1 MLLALIQSS
10 IVSGVL
16 ATAVMMVFL
25 YLPAV
30 WGGVYYDT
38 LGAFGSILRGAREVD
53 DRSRVIGAMLLF
65 LGGIAFAAFYGAF
78 VLMFMKGPFP
88 PSPYVVFPR
97 LGTEVNLF
105 YPLLGLVG
113 GLGHGIYMSLI
124 STFILT
130 DFHPVKAY
138 RSEFPL
144 ILSYLIGHM
153 VFGVVVMFFQH
164 QLLQVLLP

>member
-1 MLLALIQSS
+1 MFLALIQSS
-10 IVSGVL
+10 IVAGVM
-16 ATAVMMVFL
+16 ATTVMIVFL

-38 LGAFGSILRGAREVD
+38 LGAVGSITRGRVD
-53 DRSRVIGAMLLF
+53 DRARVLGAMLLF
-65 LGGIAFAAFYGAF
+65 LGGILFAAFYGAF

-88 PSPYVVFPR
+88 PSPYIIFPR

-130 DFHPVKAY
+130 DFHPVETY

-144 ILSYLIGHM
+144 VLSYLMGHM

>member
-10 IVSGVL
+10 IVAGVM
-16 ATAVMMVFL
+16 ATTVMIVFL

-38 LGAFGSILRGAREVD
+38 LGAVGSITRGRVD
-53 DRSRVIGAMLLF
+53 DRARVLGAMLLF
-65 LGGIAFAAFYGAF
+65 LGGILFAAFYGAF

-88 PSPYVVFPR
+88 PSPYIVFPR

-130 DFHPVKAY
+130 DFHPVEAY

-144 ILSYLIGHM
+144 VLSYLMGHM

>member
-1 MLLALIQSS
+1 LLLALIQSS
-10 IVSGVL
+10 IVAGVM
-16 ATAVMMVFL
+16 ATTVMIVFL

-38 LGAFGSILRGAREVD
+38 LGAVGSITRGRVD
-53 DRSRVIGAMLLF
+53 DRARVLGAMLLF
-65 LGGIAFAAFYGAF
+65 LGGILFAAFYGAF

-88 PSPYVVFPR
+88 PSPYIVFPR

-130 DFHPVKAY
+130 DFHPVEAY

-144 ILSYLIGHM
+144 VLSYLMGHM

>member
-1 MLLALIQSS
+1 MFLALIQSS
-10 IVSGVL
+10 IVAGVM
-16 ATAVMMVFL
+16 ATTVMIVFL

-38 LGAFGSILRGAREVD
+38 LGAVGSITRGRVD
-53 DRSRVIGAMLLF
+53 DRARVLGAMLLF
-65 LGGIAFAAFYGAF
+65 LGGILFAAFYGAF

-88 PSPYVVFPR
+88 PSPYIIFPR

-130 DFHPVKAY
+130 DFHPVETY
-138 RSEFPL
+138 RSEFPW
-144 ILSYLIGHM
+144 SCRT
-153 VFGVVVMFFQH
+153 
-164 QLLQVLLP
+164 